1 MGRAIDSV
9 LAQITNSA
17 ALAAASVA
25 ASGDTL
31 QVKNF
36 DQASKAY
43 LENITV
49 KGTAARTVRVL
60 SPSLHDPVRGI
71 TFVTAQAPSVFAMP
85 REVGQPLQRGD
96 VLTLQLNSGATDST
110 AAVLQHYYENLP
122 GAQANLVSW
131 SDIAGYI
138 DNIKP
143 VQVAAT
149 SSATIGA
156 WNDVALNST
165 EDLLHADT
173 WYAVLG
179 YVVDVACLAVSVRG
193 PDTGNLRISGPGSVL
208 TGFTGDYFVT
218 ESDRTGRP
226 HIPLINSNNKGGTTV
241 STADNAASTAVQVQ
255 LILAELHDGYTPPA
269 A

>member
-1 MGRAIDSV
+1 MGRAIDTILGQV
-9 LAQITNSA
+9 TNSV
-17 ALAAASVA
+17 ALTGITV

-43 LENITV
+43 LENIHV
-49 KGTAARTVRVL
+49 KAGQAATARIL
-60 SPSLHDPVRGI
+60 SPSFHDPVRGI
-71 TFVTAQAPSVFAMP
+71 TFITAQAPTVFAMP
-85 REVGQPLQRGD
+85 REVGQPLTRGD
-96 VLTLQLNSGATDST
+96 VLTAQLTSGAANSS
-110 AAVLQHYYENLP
+110 AVALQHYYENLP
-122 GAQANLVSW
+122 GTQAQLASW

-138 DNIKP
+138 DNVKP
-143 VQVAAT
+143 VEVDVTT
-149 SSATIGA
+149 SAGIGTWQDA
-156 WNDVALNST
+156 ALNAT

-173 WYAVLG
+173 WYACLG
-179 YVVDVACLAVSVRG
+179 YVVDVAVAVVAVRG
-193 PDTGNLRISGPGSVL
+193 PDTGNLRVSGPGSVL

-241 STADNAASTAVQVQ
+241 SAADNAASTAVKVQ

-269 A
+269 S